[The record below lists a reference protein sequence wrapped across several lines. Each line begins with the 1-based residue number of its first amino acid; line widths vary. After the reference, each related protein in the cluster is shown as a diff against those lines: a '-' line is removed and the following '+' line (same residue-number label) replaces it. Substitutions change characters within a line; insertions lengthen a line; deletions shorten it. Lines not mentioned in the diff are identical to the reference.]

1 MNGIMTS
8 YNNQLT
14 LYSVLSLTLFT
25 SMTETNAQQTDTS
38 QNERYLP
45 PTATVAAGKAPG
57 MKARLVAEN
66 NGVKTYAIVL
76 AKGDEVMSGLTDFA
90 RQNKVTSARFTAIG
104 AFSNATVAWFDR
116 TKKEYKLIPIK
127 QQVELISM
135 IGDIALVNERP
146 AVHTHVS
153 LGSSDGTVRGG
164 HLVEANVFP
173 TLELFITVYRTAL
186 HKQPDEA
193 TGLELIDP
201 SLK

>member
-1 MNGIMTS
+1 MNGIMAT

-14 LYSVLSLTLFT
+14 LFYVLALTLFA
-25 SMTETNAQQTDTS
+25 SMTETKAQQTDAS
-38 QNERYLP
+38 QNEGYLP
-45 PTATVAAGKAPG
+45 PTATVATGKAPC

-90 RQNKVTSARFTAIG
+90 RQNKVTSASFTAIG

-135 IGDIALVNERP
+135 IGDIAHACISGVIRWYGQGRASRRSQCLSNFGVIYDR
-146 AVHTHVS
+146 VS
-153 LGSSDGTVRGG
+153 HGFTQ
-164 HLVEANVFP
+164 
-173 TLELFITVYRTAL
+173 T
-186 HKQPDEA
+186 
-193 TGLELIDP
+193 TG
-201 SLK
+201 